1 MCLPSHYI
9 QDSVVVWVITTAA
22 WTGALVTEP
31 CPMLDFVAIHNTTH
45 CSPFEVL
52 YQFIPLTLLDLLSLF
67 LLTFF
72 VSEAATSKTDL
83 IKVLH
88 KR

>member
-1 MCLPSHYI
+1 MSWDESLPFEEFAYNR
-9 QDSVVVWVITTAA
+9 
-22 WTGALVTEP
+22 
-31 CPMLDFVAIHNTTH
+31 AIHSTTH

-67 LLTFF
+67 LLIFF
-72 VSEAATSKTDL
+72 VSEAATSKADL

-88 KR
+88 KEVKGCFKN